1 MVYYVQSTT
10 YDTIRRNIMRKIT
23 AVLLLLAMLLSAAAC
38 SDAGETGESTADT
51 AAVQTETAA
60 ETEETRPM
68 HQVPETDFAGANF
81 HIAYPEWQGYRYYFF
96 ADEATGEGMNDAIFD
111 RTIQVEEYLNVDI
124 TQYSPGYI
132 AEVVTEAKKAITA
145 GDDVYS
151 LVLLH
156 CIQGVSELATN
167 GMLYDFDKLP
177 AVDLEA
183 DWWNRDMMDVLQL
196 GKRTCYGVSDYMIP
210 CPYAVYFNKDIVE
223 DYGMA
228 NPYELVYEGK
238 WTLDTMVDMAVE
250 FTRDVNGDGKSDP
263 ENDNYGISA
272 PEVSKYISFVTGC
285 NQFLT
290 EKNADGKLQLALNTE
305 KTYSI
310 VETLAKLV
318 VNPGTVYM
326 PSAEDESAQF
336 DFNSGRLLFRL
347 DTIAGAV
354 VFREYEADI
363 GILPYPKFDEAQ
375 EDYVSLDWGGLMA
388 VPATIQDGEMV
399 GSVLELLSWLS
410 AETVI
415 PAYYDVLLDGKLA
428 RDEDTRAMV
437 DILFDTIAYEVG
449 CNYSAIGGG
458 INELLYMP
466 SNLVL
471 TQKSTDF
478 ASFYAKYE
486 KGATAALEKLYT
498 SLEKIEG

>member
-1 MVYYVQSTT
+1 MKSFAGK
-10 YDTIRRNIMRKIT
+10 RMW
-23 AVLLLLAMLLSAAAC
+23 VLLLAAMLVLSGC
-38 SDAGETGESTADT
+38 GAGETAETTGEGAGDT
-51 AAVQTETAA
+51 NAVETTV
-60 ETEETRPM
+60 ETEETRAM
-68 HQVPETDFAGANF
+68 HQVPETDYEGANF

-96 ADEATGEGMNDAIFD
+96 ADEATGDGMNDAIFE

-132 AEVVTEAKKAITA
+132 AEVVTEAKKSVTA
-145 GDDVYS
+145 GDDVYA

-156 CIQGVSELATN
+156 CINGVSELASN
-167 GMLYDFDKLP
+167 GMLFNFDDLP
-177 AVDLEA
+177 VVDLDA
-183 DWWNRDMMDVLQL
+183 DWWNRDMMDVLRL
-196 GKRTCYGVSDYMIP
+196 GTRTTYGVSDYMIP

-223 DYGMA
+223 DNNMD

-238 WTLDTMVDMAVE
+238 WTLDRMVDMAVTY
-250 FTRDVNGDGKSDP
+250 TRDVNGDGKHD
-263 ENDNYGISA
+263 EDNDNYGISA
-272 PEVSKYISFVTGC
+272 PESSKYISFLTGC

-290 EKNADGKLQLALNTE
+290 EKNADGKIQLSLNTD
-305 KTYSI
+305 KTFKI
-310 VETLAKLV
+310 VEILNKLAA
-318 VNPGTVYM
+318 PGTVYH
-326 PSAEDESAQF
+326 PSGEDEEYQF

-375 EDYVSLDWGGLMA
+375 ENYVSMDWGGLMGIP
-388 VPATIQDGEMV
+388 VTIQDTEMV
-399 GSVLELLSWLS
+399 GSVIELLSYLS

-458 INELLYMP
+458 LGDLLYMP
-466 SNLVL
+466 YNLPIKSN
-471 TQKSTDF
+471 STDF

-486 KGATAALEKLYT
+486 TGTTAAIDKLYEALAK
-498 SLEKIEG
+498 LEE

>member
-1 MVYYVQSTT
+1 MRRMTT
-10 YDTIRRNIMRKIT
+10 
-23 AVLLLLAMLLSAAAC
+23 VLLLSAMLLSMAAC
-38 SDAGETGESTADT
+38 GNADT
-51 AAVQTETAA
+51 AEDTAA
-60 ETEETRPM
+60 ETDAAQTDIAVETGETRPM
-68 HQVPETDFAGANF
+68 HQVPETDHEGANF

-96 ADEATGEGMNDAIFD
+96 ADEATGDAMNDAIFD

-132 AEVVTEAKKAITA
+132 ADVVAEAKKAITA

-156 CIQGVSELATN
+156 CINGVSELATN
-167 GMLYDFDKLP
+167 GMLYNFDDLP
-177 AVDLEA
+177 VVDLDA
-183 DWWNRDMMDVLQL
+183 DWWNRDMMDVLRL
-196 GKRTCYGVSDYMIP
+196 GKRTAYGVSDYMIP

-223 DYGMA
+223 DYGMED
-228 NPYELVYEGK
+228 PYQLVYEGN

-250 FTRDVNGDGKSDP
+250 FTRDVNGDGVHDKD
-263 ENDNYGISA
+263 NDNYGISA
-272 PEVSKYISFVTGC
+272 PEASKYISFVTGC

-310 VETLAKLV
+310 VETLHKLV
-318 VNPGTVYM
+318 ENPGTVYT
-326 PSAEDESAQF
+326 PTAEDESAQF

-363 GILPYPKFDEAQ
+363 GILPYPKFDAEQ
-375 EDYVSLDWGGLMA
+375 ENYVSLDWGGLMA
-388 VPATIQDGEMV
+388 IPATIQDSEMV
-399 GSVLELLSWLS
+399 GSVLELLSWFS
-410 AETVI
+410 EETVI

-458 INELLYMP
+458 ISDLLYMP

-486 KGATAALEKLYT
+486 KGATAALEKLYA
-498 SLEKIEG
+498 SLESLEG

>member
-1 MVYYVQSTT
+1 
-10 YDTIRRNIMRKIT
+10 
-23 AVLLLLAMLLSAAAC
+23 
-38 SDAGETGESTADT
+38 
-51 AAVQTETAA
+51 
-60 ETEETRPM
+60 
-68 HQVPETDFAGANF
+68 
-81 HIAYPEWQGYRYYFF
+81 
-96 ADEATGEGMNDAIFD
+96 
-111 RTIQVEEYLNVDI
+111 
-124 TQYSPGYI
+124 
-132 AEVVTEAKKAITA
+132 
-145 GDDVYS
+145 
-151 LVLLH
+151 
-156 CIQGVSELATN
+156 
-167 GMLYDFDKLP
+167 
-177 AVDLEA
+177 
-183 DWWNRDMMDVLQL
+183 
-196 GKRTCYGVSDYMIP
+196 
-210 CPYAVYFNKDIVE
+210 
-223 DYGMA
+223 MA

>member
-1 MVYYVQSTT
+1 MKTGIIKRT
-10 YDTIRRNIMRKIT
+10 WI
-23 AVLLLLAMLLSAAAC
+23 LLLAAMLLLSGCGGGATT
-38 SDAGETGESTADT
+38 ETSADT
-51 AAVQTETAA
+51 NGTVADTEIAAPA
-60 ETEETRPM
+60 EETREM
-68 HQVPETDFAGANF
+68 HQVPENDFGGANF

-96 ADEATGEGMNDAIFD
+96 ADEATGDGMNDAIFD

-156 CIQGVSELATN
+156 CINGVSELASN
-167 GMLYDFDKLP
+167 GMLYNFDDLP
-177 AVDLEA
+177 VVNLEA
-183 DWWNRDMMDVLQL
+183 DWWNREMMDVLKL
-196 GKRTCYGVSDYMIP
+196 GQRTTYGVSDYMIP

-223 DYGMA
+223 DNNMDD
-228 NPYELVYEGK
+228 PYQLVYEGK
-238 WTLDTMVDMAVE
+238 WTLDKMVNMAVD
-250 FTRDVNGDGKSDP
+250 FTRDVNGDGKHD
-263 ENDNYGISA
+263 EDNDNYGISA
-272 PEVSKYISFVTGC
+272 PEASKYISFMTGC
-285 NQFLT
+285 DQFLT
-290 EKNADGKLQLALNTE
+290 EKSDDGKIQLAINTD
-305 KTYSI
+305 KTFKI
-310 VETLAKLV
+310 VEILNRLGAT
-318 VNPGTVYM
+318 PGTVFY
-326 PSAEDESAQF
+326 PAAEEEVNQF

-363 GILPYPKFDEAQ
+363 GILPYPKFDENQ
-375 EDYVSLDWGGLMA
+375 ENYVSLDWGGLMGI
-388 VPATIQDGEMV
+388 PATIGDKEMV
-399 GSVLELLSWLS
+399 GSVIELLSYLS

-458 INELLYMP
+458 LSDLLYMTY
-466 SNLVL
+466 NLPV
-471 TQKSTDF
+471 KGNSTDF

-486 KGATAALEKLYT
+486 KGSSEALNKLYEAIAKME
-498 SLEKIEG
+498 SEG